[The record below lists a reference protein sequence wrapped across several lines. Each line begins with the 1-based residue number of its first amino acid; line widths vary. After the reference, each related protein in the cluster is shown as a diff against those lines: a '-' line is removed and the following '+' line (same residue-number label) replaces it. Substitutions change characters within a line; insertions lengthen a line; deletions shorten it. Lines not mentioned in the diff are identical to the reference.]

1 MTENHISE
9 LSSIGVDIGKD
20 VFHLVG
26 FDANGTLVL
35 RKKVK
40 RLSLVSTFEKLPR
53 CIVGMEACL
62 SAHFVSRTL
71 RRLGFE
77 PRIIPAIYTKPFCK
91 GQKNDYNDAEA
102 IAEAALRPN
111 LRCVREKTQDQL
123 DLQALHRVRSRLV
136 SRRTATINQIRAFLV
151 EQGITVRTGANAL
164 RSSLFAILENR
175 KDEISPRMHNII
187 IGLHEDWDW

>member
-26 FDANGTLVL
+26 FDTSGTLVL

-40 RLSLVSTFEKLPR
+40 RLSLVPTFEKLPR

-77 PRIIPAIYTKPFCK
+77 PRIIPAIYANTGP
-91 GQKNDYNDAEA
+91 
-102 IAEAALRPN
+102 
-111 LRCVREKTQDQL
+111 
-123 DLQALHRVRSRLV
+123 
-136 SRRTATINQIRAFLV
+136 RA
-151 EQGITVRTGANAL
+151 GAKKCAYV
-164 RSSLFAILENR
+164 SLFAR
-175 KDEISPRMHNII
+175 PQKPMAVPFPFPKT
-187 IGLHEDWDW
+187 